1 MQLREFITIDP
12 EIMSGAPVFTGTRVP
27 VQSLFW
33 HLEKGIS
40 IEDFMDDFPSVRLE
54 QIQALLELAG
64 RAFSQKNMGQFYE
77 AAVG

>member
-12 EIMSGAPVFTGTRVP
+12 ETMSGAPVFTGTRVP

-40 IEDFMDDFPSVRLE
+40 IEDFMEDFPSVRLE

-64 RAFSQKNMGQFYE
+64 RSFSQKNMSQFYE
-77 AAVG
+77 TAVG